1 MPVDSAVE
9 FKDVSFTYPDTKKAI
24 LDQISFKIKRGS
36 WTSLIG
42 HNGSGKSTISKLING
57 LLF

>member
-24 LDQISFKIKRGS
+24 LDQISFKIKRRETAFYFHCRGA
-36 WTSLIG
+36 TYLI
-42 HNGSGKSTISKLING
+42 
-57 LLF
+57 

>member
-24 LDQISFKIKRGS
+24 LDQISFKIKKRFLDIFDRS
-36 WTSLIG
+36 QR
-42 HNGSGKSTISKLING
+42 
-57 LLF
+57 